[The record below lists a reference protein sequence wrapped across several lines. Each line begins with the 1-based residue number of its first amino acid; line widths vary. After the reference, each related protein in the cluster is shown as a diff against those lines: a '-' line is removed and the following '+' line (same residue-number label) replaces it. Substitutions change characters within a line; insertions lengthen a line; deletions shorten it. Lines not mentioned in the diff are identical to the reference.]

1 MTIQAEGNYDK
12 AKELTSRLGVI
23 RPVVQQALDKL
34 KGVPVD
40 IEPKFVTAEQLMR
53 ENP

>member
-1 MTIQAEGNYDK
+1 
-12 AKELTSRLGVI
+12 VI
-23 RPVVQQALDKL
+23 RPVVQPALDKL